1 MDEKKYKVLIDVS
14 RDKQQAYLT
23 LIEDPDGISINK
35 EVLLQ
40 EIAKHNIVYGI
51 KFEVIDNICKDLKKV
66 KGVLIAEG
74 KKPINGEDGKI
85 IFEIDVE
92 RAATP
97 KILEDGSVDYKNL
110 DLFKNVKKGQ
120 IIARKI
126 NPTEGQ
132 PGINVFGQK
141 VDALGGKDVRLPLGK
156 NTYIDEDKLV
166 AAVDGHIVVLNNKIE
181 VHTLLEVK
189 EVDTSVGNIKTVA
202 SVKITGNVKS
212 GFTVES
218 EGNIEIFGVVE
229 AATIIAKG
237 NISIHKGVQGAGRAK
252 IIAEGNITAKYLQ
265 NCSVEAGEDIYS
277 EAIIYCDVKAGG
289 SVKLLG
295 NKSQIIGSKIVAAR
309 EISAANIG
317 SKIGTYTELQVGI
330 LPQKRLKIAEL
341 TSQIEQNNA
350 QLEKIGKILKYI
362 EKIEKLPPDKEE
374 IYHKAKKSFQ
384 DLISLNHRL
393 SEELNSLK
401 EEIKSSSIGIIK
413 VFDTIFPGTKLVIDD
428 VTLKIQEPIK
438 YAMFI
443 KNEEEIKFFPLK

>member
-1 MDEKKYKVLIDVS
+1 MDDKRYRVHIEVS
-14 RDKQQAYLT
+14 KDKQQAYLT

-40 EIAKHNIVYGI
+40 ELEKHNIVYGI
-51 KFEVIDNICKDLKKV
+51 KSDVIEGICRNLENA

-85 IFEIDVE
+85 IFEIDIE
-92 RAATP
+92 KNATP

-110 DLFKNVKKGQ
+110 DLFKNIKKGQ

-126 NPTEGQ
+126 NPTAGQ
-132 PGINVFGQK
+132 PGINVFGQR
-141 VDALGGKDVRLPLGK
+141 VDALDGKDVKLPLGK

-166 AAVDGHIVVLNNKIE
+166 AAIDGHLVVLNNKIE
-181 VHTLLEVK
+181 VHPLLEVK

-212 GFTVES
+212 GFIVES
-218 EGNIEIFGVVE
+218 EGNVEIFGVVE

-237 NISIHKGVQGAGRAK
+237 NINIHKGVQGAGKAK

-265 NCSVEAGEDIYS
+265 NCSVEAGGDVYS
-277 EAIIYCDVKAGG
+277 EAIIYCEVKAGG

-309 EISAANIG
+309 EIVAANIG
-317 SKIGTYTELQVGI
+317 SKMGTYTELQVGV
-330 LPQKRLKIAEL
+330 LPQKRQKIAEL
-341 TSQIEQNNA
+341 TSQIEQNNI
-350 QLEKIGKILKYI
+350 QLEKIEKIIKYL
-362 EKIEKLPPDKEE
+362 EKIEKLSPDKQDV
-374 IYHKAKKSFQ
+374 YHKAKKSFQ
-384 DLISLNHRL
+384 NLISLNQQL
-393 SEELNSLK
+393 NDELNSLN
-401 EEIKSSSIGIIK
+401 EEIKSYSIGIIK
-413 VFDTIFPGTKLVIDD
+413 VVDTIFPGTKIVIDD

-438 YAMFI
+438 YAMFV
-443 KNEEEIKFFPLK
+443 KKEKEIKYFPLK